1 MEPRAHH
8 VLIGLFTLIVA
19 TAAVLFALWISKSGN
34 DDQVKDYEV
43 VFNEAVRGLSRGS
56 AVQYNGIRVGEV
68 RSLQLDPQ
76 DLRRV
81 KALISVQ
88 TMIPI
93 KEDTR
98 ARLALTSITGQ
109 SVIELSGG
117 SPNSPTLQ
125 ASEDH
130 LPVIVATP
138 SPIAQLMSGG
148 EELMTDIS
156 TLLNRANAI
165 LSPENATHISASLDQ
180 LEHVLTKLSTASDGI
195 PALVEQLNNAGGQAA
210 QFFAQTQRLVD
221 QQGKQVLNTMN
232 TTLSSFTQLSKQL
245 DQLVQNNAAMVGRG
259 VQGFAELEPTMREL
273 RRTLATLRQVG
284 VKLED
289 NPSGFLLGNEQIQ
302 EFRP

>member
-19 TAAVLFALWISKSGN
+19 GAAILFALWLSKSGN

-43 VFNEAVRGLSRGS
+43 VFTEAVRGLSRGS

-68 RSLQLDPQ
+68 RSLHLDPQ

-93 KEDTR
+93 KQDTR

-117 SPNSPTLQ
+117 SPDSPTLMG
-125 ASEDH
+125 SGDN
-130 LPVIVATP
+130 LPVIMATP
-138 SPIAQLMSGG
+138 SPIAQLMAGG
-148 EELMTDIS
+148 EGLMTDIS

-165 LSPENATHISASLDQ
+165 LSPENATHINASLEQ
-180 LEHVLTKLSTASDGI
+180 LQQLLAKLSQASDDI
-195 PALVEQLNNAGGQAA
+195 PGLVNQLNNASGQASEL
-210 QFFAQTQRLVD
+210 FAETQGLVD
-221 QQGKQVLNTMN
+221 QQGKQVMN
-232 TTLSSFTQLSKQL
+232 AMQSTLTSFKQLSSQL
-245 DQLVQNNAAMVGRG
+245 DQLVQDNAAMIGRG
-259 VQGFAELEPTMREL
+259 AQGFAELEPTMREL

-284 VKLED
+284 TRLED
-289 NPSGFLLGNEQIQ
+289 NPSGFLLGREQIQ
-302 EFRP
+302 EFQP